1 MPRKWKN
8 DIRNDVICFSSPF
21 RSCSWLLWRTPL
33 LLAVAAL
40 FPCAADAETPPNFKR
55 ENLVAWCIVPFDAKK
70 RSPEERASMVSQ
82 LGLKRVAYDW
92 REEHVSHF
100 EDEIAAYRKEG
111 IEFFAFW
118 SGHDAAYPL
127 FEKHSIK
134 PQIWS
139 TLKTGKGLSNSEK
152 ITNAV
157 ADLVPLAQKTK
168 DSGLA
173 LGLYNHGGW
182 GGLPDNMVAVCKAL
196 REKGFDHVGLV
207 YNFHHAH
214 PRIDQFAD
222 DLKKMKPY
230 LLCVNLNGMANPAK
244 VDVSKNENRT
254 KPIGSGDHEGEMIAI
269 LIEQKYQGAIGIL
282 GHVATR
288 DVEEVLRENIEGLEK
303 ILSKIP

>member
-1 MPRKWKN
+1 
-8 DIRNDVICFSSPF
+8 
-21 RSCSWLLWRTPL
+21 
-33 LLAVAAL
+33 
-40 FPCAADAETPPNFKR
+40 
-55 ENLVAWCIVPFDAKK
+55 
-70 RSPEERASMVSQ
+70 MVRQ

-92 REEHVSHF
+92 REEHVPRF
-100 EDEIAAYRKEG
+100 EDEMAAYRKEG

-118 SGHDAAYPL
+118 SGHETAYPL
-127 FEKHSIK
+127 FAKHQIK

-152 ITNAV
+152 ITNAA

-168 DSGLA
+168 DSGLS

-207 YNFHHAH
+207 YNFHHSH
-214 PRIDQFAD
+214 PRISHFET

-230 LLCVNLNGMANPAK
+230 LLCVNLNGMADPATA
-244 VDVSKNENRT
+244 DVSKNENRT
-254 KPIGSGDHEGEMIAI
+254 KPIGSGDHERNMIAE
-269 LIEQKYQGAIGIL
+269 LIAQEYKGAIGIL

-288 DVEEVLRENIEGLEK
+288 DVEEVLRENLEGLEK
-303 ILSKIP
+303 ILAGIP

>member
-1 MPRKWKN
+1 MRA
-8 DIRNDVICFSSPF
+8 VA
-21 RSCSWLLWRTPL
+21 L
-33 LLAVAAL
+33 LLFVPAPSSSLVR
-40 FPCAADAETPPNFKR
+40 AETPPNFRR

-70 RSPEERASMVSQ
+70 RSPKERAAMVRH

-92 REEHVSHF
+92 REDHVPFF
-100 EDEIAAYRKEG
+100 EEEMAAYQNEG
-111 IEFFAFW
+111 LEFFAFW
-118 SGHDAAYPL
+118 SGHESAYPL
-127 FEKHSIK
+127 FEKHRIK

-139 TLKTGKGLSNSEK
+139 TLKTGKGLSNNEK
-152 ITNAV
+152 IASAV
-157 ADLVPLAQKTK
+157 EELTPLAQKTK
-168 DSGLA
+168 DNGLA

-196 REKGFDHVGLV
+196 RERGFDHVGLV

-214 PRIDQFAD
+214 PRITQFAD

-230 LLCVNLNGMANPAK
+230 LLCVNLNGMANPAR

-254 KPIGSGDHEGEMIAI
+254 KPIGTGDHEEEMIAT
-269 LIEQKYQGAIGIL
+269 LIEQQYQGAVGIL

-303 ILSKIP
+303 ILTRIP